1 MRTAIPSS
9 AMRRRMVEIVV
20 RVMVHL
26 MRVPEMRRH
35 VHERMRMHKVWGV
48 MEGRHLFLSAWLL
61 LYLFLL
67 LFRL

>member
-1 MRTAIPSS
+1 
-9 AMRRRMVEIVV
+9 MRRRRVVEIGV
-20 RVMVHL
+20 RVMVHR